1 MIRQIVDDTATVQFY
16 QAYEPYGDVL
26 ASAGLGGTDMF
37 NFAADHLSSATLV
50 LITSRLLQ
58 S

>member
-1 MIRQIVDDTATVQFY
+1 MDDTATVQFY